1 MFPRFYSITK
11 FAVILAAGANALFV
25 KKVEDEPEGAT
36 AFVAIDTPAENAAT
50 ISISDVTASLTNKMN
65 GQFAQEIQ
73 DGDIDISADMA
84 AQMQAIIT
92 KAMSGQFAQEIQ
104 DGDIDISHDMAAL
117 DPKMQAIIT
126 KAKKNGGDILLTL
139 LMLGATILD
148 AKGFFDDDQ

>member
-73 DGDIDISADMA
+73 DGDIDIS
-84 AQMQAIIT
+84 
-92 KAMSGQFAQEIQ
+92 
-104 DGDIDISHDMAAL
+104 HDMAAL